1 MKPLTAAQ
9 KELYDY
15 LVAHI
20 EKFQYSPTI
29 REMMRAM
36 NLSSP
41 APIQAR
47 LGRLRSKGYIDWK
60 DGQARTFKI
69 IPITQK
75 GLPVCGAIAAGSLV
89 EPFTSVNSKLDL
101 HSLLNQPD
109 FFVLRVNDESMKG
122 DFIAVG
128 DYAIMRPLLADEE
141 LKEGEIVAVKVK
153 GLGVTLKRLYNER
166 GLIVLKAF
174 NSLYPPIETIPEKVT
189 IKGILV
195 GVWREIEDIR

>member
-15 LVAHI
+15 LVEHI

-36 NLSSP
+36 HLSSP

-47 LGRLRSKGYIDWK
+47 LGRLRSKGYIDWEE
-60 DGQARTFKI
+60 GQARTFKI
-69 IPITQK
+69 TSQTQK
-75 GLPVCGAIAAGSLV
+75 GLPVYGAITAGGLV
-89 EPFTSVNSKLDL
+89 EPFTSVNSFLDL
-101 HSLLNQPD
+101 PSLLNKPD

-128 DYAIMRPLLADEE
+128 DYAIMRPALPDEE
-141 LKEGEIVAVKVK
+141 LKEGEIVAVEVK
-153 GLGVTLKRLYNER
+153 EVGVTLKRLYNER
-166 GLIVLKAF
+166 GLIILKAF

-195 GVWREIEDIR
+195 GVWREIEDMS